1 MPSQDPITA
10 QISGSVRKLLENVLK
25 QDQQKSQATGQSS
38 GKSNGN
44 HASSAQAV
52 VSTGPGIRQSKGLRE
67 FWNAVGAAEGMQILD
82 LGAASQQNINF
93 ITGLGHRLCTEDL
106 YRSLQF
112 DASRKP
118 TAESVENEA
127 AQFFQENLNYGKG
140 QFDGVLCWDLLDFLP
155 DSVITPL
162 VSLLYQFLKP
172 EGHLL
177 AFFHAGQPG
186 QIVPVEQ
193 YRICDMTQLQV
204 TQRGTGKLWRSFNNR
219 AIESLF
225 REYASLKF
233 FLTKDNLR
241 EVIIVR

>member
-1 MPSQDPITA
+1 MPSQDPISA
-10 QISGSVRKLLENVLK
+10 QISGSVRNLLRNVLK
-25 QDQQKSQATGQSS
+25 QETPAQKNGAGAASPASAPAPSQ
-38 GKSNGN
+38 
-44 HASSAQAV
+44 
-52 VSTGPGIRQSKGLRE
+52 PGIRQSKGLRE

-112 DASRKP
+112 EAARKP

-127 AQFFQENLNYGKG
+127 AQFFRENLNYQKG

-155 DSVITPL
+155 DSVIQPL
-162 VSLLYQFLKP
+162 VGLLYEFLKP
-172 EGHLL
+172 DGHLL
-177 AFFHAGQPG
+177 AFFHTGQPG

-193 YRICDMTQLQV
+193 YRIGGPDQLQV

-225 REYASLKF
+225 RDYASLKF

>member
-1 MPSQDPITA
+1 MSSHDAITA
-10 QISGSVRKLLENVLK
+10 QISGSVRNLLRNVLK
-25 QDQQKSQATGQSS
+25 QDAPVAPRGGGAATSA
-38 GKSNGN
+38 
-44 HASSAQAV
+44 ASAIQLS
-52 VSTGPGIRQSKGLRE
+52 PGIRQSKGLRE
-67 FWNAVGAAEGMQILD
+67 FWNAVGAADGMQILD

-118 TAESVENEA
+118 TAESVEAEA
-127 AQFFQENLNYGKG
+127 AQFFRDNLNYQKG

-155 DSVITPL
+155 DSVIAPL
-162 VSLLYQFLKP
+162 VAVLYEFLKP
-172 EGHLL
+172 DGHLL
-177 AFFHAGQPG
+177 GFFHAGQPG

-193 YRICDMTQLQV
+193 YRICGPDQLQV

-225 REYASLKF
+225 RDYASLKF

>member
-1 MPSQDPITA
+1 MASQDPISA
-10 QISGSVRKLLENVLK
+10 QISGSVRNLLRNVLK
-25 QDQQKSQATGQSS
+25 QEQPTPKSSVGESAAAQQLAVSSQS
-38 GKSNGN
+38 
-44 HASSAQAV
+44 
-52 VSTGPGIRQSKGLRE
+52 GIRQSKGLRE

-127 AQFFQENLNYGKG
+127 AQFFRENLNYQKG

-155 DSVITPL
+155 DSVIQPL
-162 VSLLYQFLKP
+162 VGLLHEFLKP
-172 EGHLL
+172 DGHLL

-193 YRICDMTQLQV
+193 YRICGADQLQV

-225 REYASLKF
+225 RDYASLKF
-233 FLTKDNLR
+233 FLTRDNLR

>member
-25 QDQQKSQATGQSS
+25 QDRQPAKV
-38 GKSNGN
+38 NGN
-44 HASSAQAV
+44 GSSSAKSPS
-52 VSTGPGIRQSKGLRE
+52 VSSAPGTRQSKGLRE
-67 FWNAVGAAEGMQILD
+67 FWNAVGATEGMQILD

-112 DASRKP
+112 DAARKP

-127 AQFFQENLNYGKG
+127 AQFFRENLNYGAG

-162 VSLLYQFLKP
+162 VSVLYKFLKP
-172 EGHLL
+172 QGHLL

-193 YRICDMTQLQV
+193 YKIFDPAQLQV

-233 FLTKDNLR
+233 FLTKDSLR